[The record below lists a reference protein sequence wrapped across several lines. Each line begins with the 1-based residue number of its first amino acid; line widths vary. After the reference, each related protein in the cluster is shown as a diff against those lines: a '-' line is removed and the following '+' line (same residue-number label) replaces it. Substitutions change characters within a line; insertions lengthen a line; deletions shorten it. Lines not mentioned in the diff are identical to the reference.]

1 MTTAPQEAENPLLNI
16 TDLIDYAAVRPEH
29 VMPAVK
35 KLAADL
41 EKALARATAPE
52 TPATWDAVV
61 VPLEEASLAFSRSWG
76 AIGHLQSVV
85 DTPALRDAFN
95 EALPLATDLYLRIFQ
110 DEALYKKYLGIEKS
124 DAFKALSPVRQ
135 RIIRREIRDFEC
147 RWADASHPLTFPEA
161 GDAVRTA
168 RELASKYKPLFDA
181 ER

>member
-16 TDLIDYAAVRPEH
+16 TDLIAAVRPEH

-110 DEALYKKYLGIEKS
+110 DEALYKKYLG
-124 DAFKALSPVRQ
+124 AFARPSAHHPPRNPRLRALGRRASQ
-135 RIIRREIRDFEC
+135 REARSREGDRPGTLAPLAKIRRE
-147 RWADASHPLTFPEA
+147 PP
-161 GDAVRTA
+161 
-168 RELASKYKPLFDA
+168 
-181 ER
+181 